1 MALED
6 SGITPVEMDVVQ
18 YVSEHQPVTVRQVAE
33 AMSERR
39 GIARTTVL
47 THMERLRK
55 KRVLS
60 RTEMSGVNHYSVAR
74 SAQEVVRGMVADF
87 IDRALGGSVSPLIA
101 YLTERGKLTDA
112 ETAQLEK
119 IVAKIEKEERP

>member
-1 MALED
+1 
-6 SGITPVEMDVVQ
+6 
-18 YVSEHQPVTVRQVAE
+18 
-33 AMSERR
+33 
-39 GIARTTVL
+39 
-47 THMERLRK
+47 
-55 KRVLS
+55 
-60 RTEMSGVNHYSVAR
+60 
-74 SAQEVVRGMVADF
+74 MVADV

>member
-1 MALED
+1 MALGD

-18 YVSEHQPVTVRQVAE
+18 YVMEHQPVTVRQVAE
-33 AMSERR
+33 VMAERR

-60 RTEMSGVNHYSVAR
+60 RKEIDGLNHYSVAR
-74 SAQEVVRGMVADF
+74 PAQEMIRGMVADF

-101 YLTERGKLTDA
+101 YLTERGKLTEA

-119 IVAKIEKEERP
+119 IVAKIENEDRP